1 MSLQAQMGVDSSN
14 AFATSALKGVGGLYL
29 ATAALPSGK
38 DAVPIVREAGWTS
51 MPIVLYF

>member
-1 MSLQAQMGVDSSN
+1 MGVDSSN